1 MIMARV
7 VPEYKQEARN
17 RILEA
22 AQEAFSETGYD
33 QTTMEAI
40 AQKLDVSKGTLYLYF
55 KSKEELFAQITG
67 ARQRA
72 LRETL
77 QESLKE
83 GELLECTRKF
93 FDTVMDQQNT
103 YNINLT
109 FEVISEASR
118 NSALRDLLFMD
129 YSRRLQILAEFL
141 DEQKERGFIRD
152 DVDIGALS
160 FGISAMFNGLMIGHI
175 LGIEHEY
182 IERAWMG
189 TLSMLYASPIKAA
202 SDER

>member
-1 MIMARV
+1 MARI

-17 RILEA
+17 RILKA

-40 AQKLDVSKGTLYLYF
+40 AQKLDVSKGALYLYF

-83 GELLECTRKF
+83 GELLECTQKF
-93 FDTVMDQQNT
+93 FDTVMDPHNT

-118 NSALRDLLFMD
+118 NSALRDLLFTD

-141 DEQKERGFIRD
+141 DEQKERGLIRD

-160 FGISAMFNGLMIGHI
+160 LGISAMFNGLMIGHI
-175 LGIEHEY
+175 LGIEHED
-182 IERAWMG
+182 IERAWTG
-189 TLSMLYASPIKAA
+189 TLGMLHSSPVRAT
-202 SDER
+202 SLER

>member
-1 MIMARV
+1 MARI

-17 RILEA
+17 RIQDA

-83 GELLECTRKF
+83 GELLECTQKF
-93 FDTVMDQQNT
+93 FDTVMDPHNT

-118 NSALRDLLFMD
+118 NSALRDLLSTD

-141 DEQKERGFIRD
+141 DEQQERGLIRD

-160 FGISAMFNGLMIGHI
+160 LGISAMFNGLMIGHI
-175 LGIEHEY
+175 LGIEPEY
-182 IERAWMG
+182 IEQAWMG
-189 TLSMLYASPIKAA
+189 TLSMLYSSPIRAP
-202 SDER
+202 SHER